1 MLDTLAVAQAVSS
14 LSEKRNK
21 LGQELAVL
29 EYQQKV
35 LQESCEALEKRNSSL
50 LKKGELL
57 KQVGLVL
64 QDLVRLVSTQNLLR
78 IEHLVN
84 EALKDIFH
92 DLDLQFKLVSEV
104 KRDVNQYRISI
115 TNAGVG
121 GTVDSIGGGVLSV
134 VACVLK
140 IMFNRFT
147 RKYPLVVFDESLSFL
162 SERYIARARS
172 FLKAM
177 SVEFGMPILMV
188 THQNQLAES
197 ADSVYRAAAMAGG
210 GTCFIRD

>member
-1 MLDTLAVAQAVSS
+1 MLDILAVEQVVSS
-14 LSEKRNK
+14 LLEVKNK
-21 LGQELAVL
+21 LSQELAVL
-29 EYQQKV
+29 EYREKV
-35 LQESCEALEKRNSSL
+35 LQESCDTLRTQNSSL
-50 LKKGELL
+50 LKRGELL
-57 KQVGLVL
+57 KQVCVVL

-84 EALKDIFH
+84 EALKDIFY
-92 DLDLQFKLVSEV
+92 DLNLQFSLVSEV

-115 TNAGVG
+115 TNGGVG

-162 SERYIARARS
+162 SEKYIARASS

-177 SVEFGMPILMV
+177 SIEFGMPILMV

-197 ADSVYRAAAMAGG
+197 ADAVYRATAVAGG